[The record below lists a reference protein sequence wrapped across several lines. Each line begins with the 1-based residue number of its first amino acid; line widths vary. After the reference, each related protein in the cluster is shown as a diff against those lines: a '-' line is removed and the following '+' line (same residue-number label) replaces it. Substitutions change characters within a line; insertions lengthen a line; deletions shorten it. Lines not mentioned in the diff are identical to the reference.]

1 MRGGCDWLHI
11 CLPNRRLAGSSPV
24 PRSRSLRYSI
34 MAVQRIL
41 VPLVEVRAFVPQQ
54 KNFKKSF
61 ELEDFLLSL
70 AY

>member
-34 MAVQRIL
+34 MV
-41 VPLVEVRAFVPQQ
+41 
-54 KNFKKSF
+54 ST
-61 ELEDFLLSL
+61 EDFGSSSRSSSL
-70 AY
+70 RTSTKKPSRKVLNLKISYYL